1 VTSLS
6 FRSAAALLHWLAAE
20 IGRIAAAAHAPL
32 WWGALG
38 VALALWSLAYQ
49 VAPTV
54 RLDIGGDRAAR
65 QRGFD
70 TPFLDNF
77 NDPEPAQLPD
87 RPWYAADT
95 PPYRWTRDTSTVT
108 LPGIGG
114 DLWLLRVSAASGR
127 PDGSP
132 VTGVWRSA
140 DDLPVSLR
148 IDAQPRTY
156 MILVRT
162 DPSGDLRMTFEM
174 PRLNVATDPRI
185 LGMPV
190 FRIVASPTGTAPY
203 RPSWMTLAWLAGAL
217 TGTAAILHR
226 AHAPTTI
233 TALTVLATALLF
245 AWMIAARR
253 MDLTIVAPTIAVL
266 IWIAYVLIPVIAAA
280 LTATHPADDAAAA
293 AGVTAGAWF
302 VRMAGMVHP
311 YALTSDLGLHVNNLA
326 DVARGILLFTEGLP
340 CRAGAGPQPYPPGGY
355 LALLPFALLTGA
367 DRAALTLLVQS
378 GTALLES
385 LTTAI
390 IWLLLRRA
398 DAGRHAALYGAL
410 LYAVAPP
417 ILRSYSVGELANLLA
432 QAWVAPLLLWLTQ
445 AKDSVSWR
453 AALVGT
459 MLTLIILL
467 SHGGVA
473 LSTGAMLAVWLLLR
487 TVWRRPSD
495 QTTVTT
501 YWRTALPWQ
510 PIGAFAVAGIA
521 ALALF
526 YSAFGHVAEERQIAQ
541 AALAAQGIV
550 CPPGDPLLSKLNW
563 WISGLIF
570 TPGAPVAPLALAIGV
585 TGAVLINRSRRGGL
599 GATLAACWLGTCA
612 SLGTLLISD
621 QPVRWTIFI
630 YPALCVGAGAALA
643 KLQHRER
650 AGALLTFT
658 ILWFLIWY
666 GVADRVRQVSE
677 YLR

>member
-20 IGRIAAAAHAPL
+20 VRRIAAAARAPL

-77 NDPEPAQLPD
+77 NDSEPAQLPD
-87 RPWYAADT
+87 RPWYTADT

-140 DDLPVSLR
+140 GNLPVSLQ

-156 MILVRT
+156 MILGRT
-162 DPSGDLRMTFEM
+162 DPSGDLRLTFET

-190 FRIVASPTGTAPY
+190 FRVVALPIGTAPY

-217 TGTAAILHR
+217 TGAAAILHR

-233 TALTVLATALLF
+233 TALSVLATVLLF
-245 AWMIAARR
+245 AWMIATRR
-253 MDLTIVAPTIAVL
+253 MDLTIVAPTAAVL
-266 IWIAYVLIPVIAAA
+266 IWVAYVLIPLIAAA
-280 LTATHPADDAAAA
+280 LTATQPAEDAATA

-355 LALLPFALLTGA
+355 LALLPFVLLTGV

-385 LTTAI
+385 STTAI

-398 DAGRHAALYGAL
+398 DADRRAALYGAL

-417 ILRSYSVGELANLLA
+417 ILRSYSVGEMANLLA
-432 QAWVAPLLLWLTQ
+432 QAWVAPLMIWLTQ
-445 AKDSVSWR
+445 TRDTVSWR

-473 LSTGAMLAVWLLLR
+473 LSTGATLAVWLLLYTIR
-487 TVWRRPSD
+487 QRPSD
-495 QTTVTT
+495 RTPVATH
-501 YWRTALPWQ
+501 WHTALPWR

-526 YSAFGHVAEERQIAQ
+526 YSAFGHIAEERRIAQ

-570 TPGAPVAPLALAIGV
+570 TPGAPVAPLALTIGV
-585 TGAVLINRSRRGGL
+585 IGAVLINRSRRSGL

>member
-1 VTSLS
+1 MTLRA
-6 FRSAAALLHWLAAE
+6 FRSAVALLHRLTAE
-20 IGRIAAAAHAPL
+20 IGWIATAARAPL
-32 WWGALG
+32 WWGVLG
-38 VALALWSLAYQ
+38 VALTLWSLAYQ
-49 VAPTV
+49 VAPVV
-54 RLDIGGDRAAR
+54 RLDTGGDRVSR

-70 TPFLDNF
+70 TPLLDNF
-77 NDPEPAQLPD
+77 NDPEPADQPD
-87 RPWYAADT
+87 RPWYAADA

-114 DLWLLRVSAASGR
+114 DRWLLRVTAASGR
-127 PDGSP
+127 PDGTP

-140 DDLPVSLR
+140 GDLPVALQ

-156 MILVRT
+156 MLLVRT
-162 DPSGDLRMTFEM
+162 DPAGDLRLTFET
-174 PRLNVATDPRI
+174 PRLNIATDPRV

-190 FRIVASPTGTAPY
+190 FRIVASPVGTAPY

-217 TGTAAILHR
+217 TGLAAILHR
-226 AHAPTTI
+226 ARAPAII
-233 TALTVLATALLF
+233 TALTVPAVALLF
-245 AWMIAARR
+245 TWMIATRR
-253 MDLTIVAPTIAVL
+253 MDLTIVAPTVTIL
-266 IWIAYVLIPVIAAA
+266 LWIAYVSIPVITAA
-280 LTATHPADDAAAA
+280 LTALQPGEDAVTA
-293 AGVTAGAWF
+293 AGLTAGAWF
-302 VRMAGMVHP
+302 VRMAGMLHP

-355 LALLPFALLTGA
+355 LMLLPFVLLTGA

-390 IWLLLRRA
+390 IWLLLRHA
-398 DAGRHAALYGAL
+398 DAGKHAALYGAL

-417 ILRSYSVGELANLLA
+417 ILRAYAVGEMANLIA
-432 QAWVAPLLLWLTQ
+432 QAWVAPLMLWLTL
-445 AKDSVSWR
+445 AWGTVSWR
-453 AALVGT
+453 AALVGAI
-459 MLTLIILL
+459 LTLSILL

-473 LSTGAMLAVWLLLR
+473 LSTGATLAAWFLLR
-487 TVWRRPSD
+487 TVWRRPSEHTSTD
-495 QTTVTT
+495 A
-501 YWRTALPWQ
+501 RRRIPLPWRL
-510 PIGAFAVAGIA
+510 IGVLMVAGVV

-526 YSAFGHVAEERQIAQ
+526 YSAFGYVAEERRIAQ
-541 AALAAQGIV
+541 ATLAAQGIV

-570 TPGAPVAPLALAIGV
+570 PPGAPVAPLALAIGIM
-585 TGAVLINRSRRGGL
+585 GAVLINRSRHGL
-599 GATLAACWLGTCA
+599 LGVTLAACWLGTCA

-630 YPALCVGAGAALA
+630 YPALCIGAGATLA
-643 KLQHRER
+643 ELQHRGR
-650 AGALLTFT
+650 AGAILTLT
-658 ILWFLIWY
+658 TLCFLIWY
-666 GVADRVRQVSE
+666 GIADWVRQVSE